1 MKIDKAN
8 KKNPFIA
15 PQINKEQERKHSIRL
30 TGFQIGGC
38 LLCVVTLL
46 ILAISRWGQQ
56 APFYVEGLR
65 WEPLQRFCRVSFTV
79 KNPRNQSFKAQAL
92 IQFFA
97 SIASSEFAYYFPT
110 GSVKVPLRL
119 ASNETRMVTKD
130 VGYSEI
136 TSGCQHVEIF
146 ALDLTNEN

>member
-8 KKNPFIA
+8 KKNPFLA
-15 PQINKEQERKHSIRL
+15 PQINKEQELKHSIRL

-38 LLCVVTLL
+38 FLCVVTLL
-46 ILAISRWGQQ
+46 ILAISRWGQH
-56 APFYVEGLR
+56 APLYVEGLR

-79 KNPRNQSFKAQAL
+79 KNPRNQSIEALAL
-92 IQFFA
+92 IQFSA
-97 SIASSEFAYYFPT
+97 SLASSEFAYYFPT
-110 GSVKVPLRL
+110 GSIKVPLRL

-130 VGYSEI
+130 VVYSEI

-146 ALDLTNEN
+146 ALGLTNQN